1 MPLNLE
7 LAQINLEKSQMSKQN
22 ELNFIQRNKITST
35 KTDTTHTKN
44 IPSTYRIFTP
54 HSRAFDRIL
63 FT

>member
-22 ELNFIQRNKITST
+22 ELNFIQRRKITS
-35 KTDTTHTKN
+35 TDTTHTKN